1 MSTDQIQLPEVDE
14 VQITTIT
21 DNSLDMFMASTE
33 VARRLPWHQD
43 IFGHTFPIAEH
54 GYSVLLRVRRG
65 DNRGTVLFDTG
76 VSRQGILWNFDVLE
90 IDAKEIQAIVLS
102 HGHADHAMGFLGI
115 VDRLG
120 PRGMPLVIHPDAYLE
135 RKLVL
140 PNGDEFFL
148 RPPRRADFRRENL
161 ELIETA
167 QPSTLVDGMLLVS
180 GEVERT
186 TEFEKGFPIH
196 HANRGGVWGPDTLI
210 PDDQCAILSVRGR
223 GLVIVTGC
231 GHSGIIN
238 VIRNAQ
244 RLTGVTQIFA
254 VMGGFHLTGRL
265 FEPIIPAT
273 VAALQQIAPRYVIPG
288 HCTGYAATIQIAQAL
303 PQAFVPNSVG
313 TTIVLSA

>member
-1 MSTDQIQLPEVDE
+1 VS
-14 VQITTIT
+14 
-21 DNSLDMFMASTE
+21 N
-33 VARRLPWHQD
+33 
-43 IFGHTFPIAEH
+43 
-54 GYSVLLRVRRG
+54 G
-65 DNRGTVLFDTG
+65 DKQGTVLFDTG
-76 VSRQGILWNFDVLE
+76 VSRRGILWNFDVLE

-102 HGHADHAMGFLGI
+102 HGHADHALGFRGI

-120 PRGMPLVIHPDAYLE
+120 PRGIPLVLHPDAYLE

-148 RPPRRADFRRENL
+148 RPPSRADFRREGI
-161 ELIETA
+161 ELIETI
-167 QPSTLVDGMLLVS
+167 QPSSLVDGMLLVS

-196 HANRGGVWGPDTLI
+196 HAKRHGAWGPDPLI
-210 PDDQCAILSVRGR
+210 PDDQCAILNVRGK

-231 GHSGIIN
+231 GHSGIVN

-244 RLTGVTQIFA
+244 RLTGVTQLCA

-273 VAALQQIAPRYVIPG
+273 VAALKQLAPRYLIPG
-288 HCTGYAATIQIAQAL
+288 HCTGYSAMLQIAQAL
-303 PQAFVPNSVG
+303 PDAFVPNSVG
-313 TTIVLSA
+313 TAIVLAA